1 MAKAIEEEVIPIG
14 RIQGRHIKKRAL
26 KNKALAVNFNEKDLR
41 DYVNGF
47 HKRKKKRRKEAE
59 KKQEEALRKKRIE
72 LRKKPKYS
80 SSQAVVLS
88 ATAQVIRGDCECKGL
103 KETGKRNGAYG
114 GAPPV
119 DGLAP
124 DENDEYQEEDEEKEP
139 IASISGMTTYDDG
152 SMKVTVTTSEIS
164 REEEIVPSDK
174 TEAAV
179 PRSTGADKKHNVPVI
194 KKKAFKRVAK
204 SKSRPKP
211 QNKRDKKKG
220 KKRNKKTR

>member
-72 LRKKPKYS
+72 LRKKRK
-80 SSQAVVLS
+80 L
-88 ATAQVIRGDCECKGL
+88 E
-103 KETGKRNGAYG
+103 KEMVAYG

>member
-1 MAKAIEEEVIPIG
+1 
-14 RIQGRHIKKRAL
+14 
-26 KNKALAVNFNEKDLR
+26 
-41 DYVNGF
+41 
-47 HKRKKKRRKEAE
+47 
-59 KKQEEALRKKRIE
+59 
-72 LRKKPKYS
+72 
-80 SSQAVVLS
+80 
-88 ATAQVIRGDCECKGL
+88 
-103 KETGKRNGAYG
+103 
-114 GAPPV
+114 
-119 DGLAP
+119 
-124 DENDEYQEEDEEKEP
+124 
-139 IASISGMTTYDDG
+139 MTTYDDG